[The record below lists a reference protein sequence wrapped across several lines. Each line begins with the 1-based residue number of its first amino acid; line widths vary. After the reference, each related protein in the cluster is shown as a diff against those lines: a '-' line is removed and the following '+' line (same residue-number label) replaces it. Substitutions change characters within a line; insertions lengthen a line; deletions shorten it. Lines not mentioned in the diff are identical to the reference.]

1 MADNRIIQRGKAR
14 VLTASG
20 TYDAW
25 AQVSTQSLSGKHNWD
40 GSNIKDAA
48 GFENAWDA
56 RNANIVISVSLILTG
71 ASKAAAIANAAFLEE
86 YDEVVLSSFDLPWLN
101 ATGVGGYFTGS
112 WCYHEGG
119 TIDLSNERPGGMNI
133 SLRKFKDPT
142 QNALQFSTPS

>member
-25 AQVSTQSLSGKHNWD
+25 AQVATQSLRAKHNWD
-40 GSNIKDAA
+40 GSNIKDSA
-48 GFENAWDA
+48 GFEFAWDA
-56 RNANIVISVSLILTG
+56 RNTHVIITVSLKLTG
-71 ASKAAAIANAAFLEE
+71 ASKAAAIANGAFLEE
-86 YDEVVLSSFDLPWLN
+86 LDEVVLADFDLPWLN
-101 ATGVGGYFTGS
+101 STGVGGYYTGS

-119 TIDLSNERPGGMNI
+119 TIDLSNDQPGGMEV

-142 QNALQFSTPS
+142 QNAAQFTTPS